1 MNLGWRTGLSPGK
14 PLLLIHKNAINYDR
28 IRDRTDVPAA
38 DRDLAIMR
46 EYRSIPRRDFKFRFA
61 ASLIFQDPRFI
72 PGINRSLSLY
82 GGIFSTP

>member
-38 DRDLAIMR
+38 VFDRDLAVMARFQIPFR
-46 EYRSIPRRDFKFRFA
+46 DLVDFSGSSLHTGCKSIT
-61 ASLIFQDPRFI
+61 
-72 PGINRSLSLY
+72 LS
-82 GGIFSTP
+82 IFSTL